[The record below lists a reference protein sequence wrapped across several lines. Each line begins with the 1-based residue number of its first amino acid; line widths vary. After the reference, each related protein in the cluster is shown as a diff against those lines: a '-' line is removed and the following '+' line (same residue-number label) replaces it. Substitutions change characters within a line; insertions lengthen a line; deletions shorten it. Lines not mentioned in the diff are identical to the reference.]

1 MYILDL
7 FLDTV
12 LCKKTGQKG
21 MITFLP
27 GFSVVLITME
37 SCLHLLPQA
46 RLSQTSYAFTR
57 LRSK

>member
-1 MYILDL
+1 
-7 FLDTV
+7 
-12 LCKKTGQKG
+12 

-46 RLSQTSYAFTR
+46 RLPQTSYACAR
-57 LRSK
+57 LRSE